1 MRKLVLHLVIA
12 CGTFVV
18 SVCLTNIWNLLS
30 RVHMP
35 GQRLDRPVF
44 EPDRTV
50 STAEPGLLEIYRDYA
65 SAQTRHDRTFF
76 ERVEADSFILVFPD
90 GRTLSRTEDIQLL
103 NSFPTDTVYKHD
115 DLNIKIYGEA
125 AIVTGRITAT
135 QSSGYSDSWRWID
148 ICRRRG
154 GRWQI
159 QSTTLID

>member
-1 MRKLVLHLVIA
+1 
-12 CGTFVV
+12 
-18 SVCLTNIWNLLS
+18 
-30 RVHMP
+30 
-35 GQRLDRPVF
+35 
-44 EPDRTV
+44 
-50 STAEPGLLEIYRDYA
+50 
-65 SAQTRHDRTFF
+65 
-76 ERVEADSFILVFPD
+76 
-90 GRTLSRTEDIQLL
+90 LL

-135 QSSGYSDSWRWID
+135 QNSGYSDSWRWID